1 MVAPGSLHYGPGV
14 TTGVGQDRSLDGG
27 TDRVATVAMA
37 FADLVDTG
45 ALELPL
51 PASGRTLE
59 RWSALAAI
67 AEDDLCVAR
76 LAEAHVDALA
86 VLAELGAPT
95 PAVGSRWG
103 LWAAHPPAPALTA
116 RVVDGTW
123 LLTGSKPWCSGARAC
138 TYALVSAD
146 APDGYR
152 LFAVDLTRTVPR
164 LGTWPAVGMAGS
176 DSLVVDFPDVAGEP
190 VGGPGDYLDRP
201 GFWHGAIA
209 VAACWYGGAV
219 GLARSLVTTAAQRP
233 LGPHALAH
241 LGAIDASLAAL
252 STGFD
257 AAATFI
263 DADPRN
269 HAGRAEVR
277 AGQLRAQCEASA
289 LEVLERVG
297 RALGAG
303 PLCRDARHAALAAD
317 LPVYLRQSHAEA
329 DLARLGQL
337 VVERGATW

>member
-1 MVAPGSLHYGPGV
+1 MAPGRLHYGPGV
-14 TTGVGQDRSLDGG
+14 TTGGQGRSLDGC
-27 TDRVATVAMA
+27 TDRVAAVAMA

-45 ALELPL
+45 ALDLPL
-51 PASGRTLE
+51 PGSGRTRE
-59 RWSALAAI
+59 RWSALAGI

-86 VLAELGAPT
+86 VLAEVGQPAP
-95 PAVGSRWG
+95 AGGSRWG

-116 RVVDGTW
+116 QVVDATW

-138 TYALVSAD
+138 THALVSAD

-152 LFAVDLTRTVPR
+152 LFAVDLTHTIPR
-164 LGTWPAVGMAGS
+164 LGTWSAVGMAGS
-176 DSLVVDFPDVAGEP
+176 DSLEVDFPEVAVEA
-190 VGGPGDYLDRP
+190 VGGPGDYLNRP
-201 GFWHGAIA
+201 GFWHGAMA

-219 GLARSLVTTAAQRP
+219 GLARTLAKAAVQRP

-257 AAATFI
+257 AAATLI
-263 DADPRN
+263 DADPN
-269 HAGRAEVR
+269 NNEGRAEVR
-277 AGQLRAQCEASA
+277 AGQLRAQCEAGA

-297 RALGAG
+297 RALGAA
-303 PLCRDARHAALAAD
+303 PLCRDPRHAALAAD
-317 LPVYLRQSHAEA
+317 LPVYLRQSHAES

>member
-1 MVAPGSLHYGPGV
+1 MVAPRHLHYGPGV
-14 TTGVGQDRSLDGG
+14 TTGGGQGRPFDGC
-27 TDRVATVAMA
+27 TDRVAAVATA
-37 FADLVDTG
+37 LAALVDAG
-45 ALELPL
+45 ALDLPL
-51 PASGRTLE
+51 PGSGRTRE
-59 RWSALAAI
+59 RWSALAGI
-67 AEDDLCVAR
+67 AENDLCVAR

-86 VLAELGAPT
+86 VLAELAGPT
-95 PAVGSRWG
+95 PTAGSRWG

-123 LLTGSKPWCSGARAC
+123 WLTGSKPWCSGARAC
-138 TYALVSAD
+138 THALVSAD

-152 LFAVDLTRTVPR
+152 LFAVDLTDAVPR

-176 DSLVVDFPDVAGEP
+176 DSLEVDFPGVVAEA

-201 GFWHGAIA
+201 GFWHGAMA

-219 GLARSLVTTAAQRP
+219 GLARTLVTAAAQRP

-241 LGAIDASLAAL
+241 LGAIDASLVAM

-257 AAATFI
+257 AAATLI
-263 DADPRN
+263 DADPMDRL
-269 HAGRAEVR
+269 GRAEVR
-277 AGQLRAQCEASA
+277 AGQLRAQCEQGA

-297 RALGAG
+297 RALGAA

-317 LPVYLRQSHAEA
+317 LPVYLRQSHAES

>member
-1 MVAPGSLHYGPGV
+1 MASGSLHYVPGV
-14 TTGVGQDRSLDGG
+14 TTGVGRERSLDGG
-27 TDRVATVAMA
+27 SDRVATVAMA

-51 PASGRTLE
+51 PGSGRTRE

-67 AEDDLCVAR
+67 GEDDLCVAR

-86 VLAELGAPT
+86 VLAELGAAT

-103 LWAAHPPAPALTA
+103 LWAAHPPAPTLTA
-116 RVVDGTW
+116 
-123 LLTGSKPWCSGARAC
+123 
-138 TYALVSAD
+138 
-146 APDGYR
+146 
-152 LFAVDLTRTVPR
+152 TVPR

-176 DSLVVDFPDVAGEP
+176 DSLAVDFPDVAVEP

-209 VAACWYGGAV
+209 VAACWYGGAI
-219 GLARSLVTTAAQRP
+219 GLARTVVTTAAQRP

-257 AAATFI
+257 AAATLI
-263 DADPRN
+263 DADPSDRE
-269 HAGRAEVR
+269 GRAEVR
-277 AGQLRAQCEASA
+277 AGQLRAQCEAGA
-289 LEVLERVG
+289 LEVLDHVG